1 MSRIEEDRQAAFLA
15 EAYRAAK
22 DAARTVGI
30 IDGDAAKDSAI
41 PSDIKAALMA
51 WATSITITLSRRE
64 GVHTPTPPPSADP
77 IPRERVPAAS
87 KNPEKEA
94 PVFGD
99 SRKAERSGKM
109 EWYAGPCEECG
120 QPAWVRYAVGDD
132 SNPSGTHKCLKCW
145 MKGRPRK

>member
-77 IPRERVPAAS
+77 IPRERVPAAP

-99 SRKAERSGKM
+99 SRKAERSGKT
-109 EWYAGPCEECG
+109 EWYAGLCAECLN
-120 QPAWVRYAVGDD
+120 PAWVRYPIDD
-132 SNPSGTHKCLKCW
+132 QSSPSGTHKCLKCW
-145 MKGRPRK
+145 QKGRPRK